1 MKVHAA
7 NTRAGSMQR
16 VWQRKILLLC
26 WISYALSYLCRT
38 NLSIALPGMTEEFSW
53 SASSAGLIG
62 SAFFI
67 SYAAGHLLSGIAGD
81 RLPIKKF
88 LCAGMFGT
96 SLCNLLMGFFPVYG
110 VILAVW
116 TVNGLFLSTLWG
128 PIVRAIAV
136 WYSPDD
142 RNSPAVIISF
152 SSLAGYLL
160 SWAGLGLLIQY
171 ASWRAAFFLPGAV
184 TLCYSFLFAAKMNDN
199 PARVGLTNYSRPAEE
214 AEAADSSQERPVSL
228 WTLVREQRLLYFC
241 VAALAQGVIK
251 DGITLW
257 EPTILTDLYDASAGI
272 VATASSLIPLCSF
285 FGVFLSGRLMNR
297 YYGREKKPGMLLFL
311 GTGCCC
317 LLFFLLLG
325 RSLWLDVLFFSV
337 ISALLCGVNTLLLTF
352 IPLRLSAC
360 GRSSSVAGLFN
371 FFAYL
376 GAGSSGILSGALV
389 DRWGWS
395 STVLLWAGLCL
406 LGIVMIAAGFR
417 GKPAA
422 AEDAA
427 QPGRHLPRLR
437 KALSAGHAGTR
448 P

>member
-1 MKVHAA
+1 
-7 NTRAGSMQR
+7 MQR
-16 VWQRKILLLC
+16 IWQRKILLLC

-96 SLCNLLMGFFPVYG
+96 SFCNLLMGFFPVYG

-136 WYSPDD
+136 WYSPED

-171 ASWRAAFFLPGAV
+171 ASWRAAFFLPGVV

-214 AEAADSSQERPVSL
+214 AEAADSSQEGPVSL

-417 GKPAA
+417 GKSPA

>member
-1 MKVHAA
+1 
-7 NTRAGSMQR
+7 MQR

-38 NLSIALPGMTEEFSW
+38 NLSIALPGMTGEFSW

-128 PIVRAIAV
+128 PIVRALAV

-142 RNSPAVIISF
+142 RNSQTVIISF

-199 PARVGLTNYSRPAEE
+199 PARVGLTN
-214 AEAADSSQERPVSL
+214 
-228 WTLVREQRLLYFC
+228 
-241 VAALAQGVIK
+241 
-251 DGITLW
+251 
-257 EPTILTDLYDASAGI
+257 
-272 VATASSLIPLCSF
+272 
-285 FGVFLSGRLMNR
+285 
-297 YYGREKKPGMLLFL
+297 
-311 GTGCCC
+311 
-317 LLFFLLLG
+317 
-325 RSLWLDVLFFSV
+325 
-337 ISALLCGVNTLLLTF
+337 
-352 IPLRLSAC
+352 
-360 GRSSSVAGLFN
+360 
-371 FFAYL
+371 
-376 GAGSSGILSGALV
+376 
-389 DRWGWS
+389 
-395 STVLLWAGLCL
+395 
-406 LGIVMIAAGFR
+406 
-417 GKPAA
+417 
-422 AEDAA
+422 
-427 QPGRHLPRLR
+427 
-437 KALSAGHAGTR
+437 
-448 P
+448 

>member
-1 MKVHAA
+1 
-7 NTRAGSMQR
+7 MQR
-16 VWQRKILLLC
+16 IWQRKILLLC

-96 SLCNLLMGFFPVYG
+96 SFCNLLMGFFPVYG

-214 AEAADSSQERPVSL
+214 AEAADPSQERPVSL

-417 GKPAA
+417 GKSPAA
-422 AEDAA
+422 EEAA